1 MAITLTD
8 AAAARLNELL
18 AQQQAGAALRLGV
31 TTSGCSGFAYTMDFA
46 DAPGDNDE
54 VFEDHGIRL
63 LINREHLGYL
73 EGMQVDFVREGLNRS
88 FKFSN
93 PNVTATCGCGESFA
107 VG

>member
-18 AQQQAGAALRLGV
+18 AQQQTGVALRLGV

-46 DAPGDNDE
+46 DAPGEDDE

-63 LINREHLGYL
+63 LVDRQHVDYL
-73 EGMQVDFVREGLNRS
+73 DGMQVDFVRDGLNRS
-88 FKFSN
+88 FQFSN

-107 VG
+107 VS